1 MSTIGKVS
9 AVFTASTSG
18 LTAGV
23 NAASASMK
31 GLRRDSQSLDSALT
45 RLGTAGAAISAID
58 PSGISATATA
68 ARAAAAAAQSFEQQA
83 SLIAAQMQA
92 GSITADQAAA
102 SLGQL
107 NAQAQQA
114 AATFERGAQVIAANA
129 TAEQRFAST
138 TSELNALLQAGAID
152 QGTFQRAVD
161 AAQQSLDNATGVT
174 QAQSQAMRQLTA
186 TFERGAQV
194 TLSVQSA
201 EERHAATLAELR
213 SLLQAGAISQQTYSR
228 AVDRAND
235 ELRQSR
241 PAANAAAAAM
251 STVSSAASGVTSRL
265 NALIAIQGAQLFGSL
280 ISQATRAVQSLIR
293 FGQGQAEVVDQTS
306 KLAARLGFTY
316 GELAG
321 LSLAGDLAGVS
332 MDTIGA
338 AVTRADVAFVRAAE
352 GSRTAAAAFESIGL
366 SIDSLQGM
374 SAAERFDAIAAAI
387 AALPT
392 EAQRA
397 EAAVQ
402 LFGRAGA
409 QLLPLFAGGAEGIAA
424 ARAEAERFG
433 LALTGMQGQN
443 VEAMNDAFTRAQQAV
458 AGVVQQVVAYLAPAI
473 EGVTTAF
480 SDLVGNVGGA
490 TIGQTIGEGILQ
502 GARFL
507 AQIGDTLTQ
516 NLSGVWQ
523 YVSQVGAQWAGVWD
537 IAGRVG
543 SVFAGIGRLLQ
554 GAFLTVVGSFTAIGE
569 VILTAVREAAAVL
582 GFDTGP
588 LDAALA
594 GLDAFNNQLNQ
605 DIEASFNA
613 AGENFGAAL
622 ETNAAAVGEAIPGP
636 LTQTIDDA
644 IARAQA
650 AAAAVDVAEK
660 QTIEVQATQRVDAR
674 ELREAVQG
682 IESGSA
688 EGIREMFRLMRG
700 ERGNV
705 QEQQLDELRGIRNA
719 IENQEPDEF
728 EVSDLAPAAGA

>member
-1 MSTIGKVS
+1 MATIGKVS

-18 LTAGV
+18 LRTGV
-23 NAASASMK
+23 NQASRSMQDMQRSVS
-31 GLRRDSQSLDSALT
+31 GLRGQLATLT
-45 RLGTAGAAISAID
+45 AIS
-58 PSGISATATA
+58 
-68 ARAAAAAAQSFEQQA
+68 
-83 SLIAAQMQA
+83 
-92 GSITADQAAA
+92 
-102 SLGQL
+102 
-107 NAQAQQA
+107 
-114 AATFERGAQVIAANA
+114 
-129 TAEQRFAST
+129 
-138 TSELNALLQAGAID
+138 
-152 QGTFQRAVD
+152 
-161 AAQQSLDNATGVT
+161 
-174 QAQSQAMRQLTA
+174 
-186 TFERGAQV
+186 
-194 TLSVQSA
+194 
-201 EERHAATLAELR
+201 
-213 SLLQAGAISQQTYSR
+213 
-228 AVDRAND
+228 
-235 ELRQSR
+235 
-241 PAANAAAAAM
+241 
-251 STVSSAASGVTSRL
+251 
-265 NALIAIQGAQLFGSL
+265 GAQLFGQIASAASSAVRSL
-280 ISQATRAVQSLIR
+280 V
-293 FGQGQAEVVDQTS
+293 GMGQAEADVIDQTS
-306 KLAARLGFTY
+306 KLAARLGMTY

-321 LSLAGDLAGVS
+321 LSLAGNLAGVS

-338 AVTRADVAFVRAAE
+338 AVTKADVAFVRAAE
-352 GSRTAAAAFESIGL
+352 GSKTAAAAFESIGL
-366 SIDSLQGM
+366 SIDNLQGM
-374 SAAERFDAIAAAI
+374 SAAERFDAIVTAI

-402 LFGRAGA
+402 LFGRAGS

-507 AQIGDTLTQ
+507 AQIGDSLIQ

-554 GAFLTVVGSFTAIGE
+554 GAFLTIAGSLSSIGQLL
-569 VILTAVREAAAVL
+569 LTGVREAAAAL

-588 LDAALA
+588 LDSALA
-594 GLDAFNNQLNQ
+594 GLQSFNQQISQ

-622 ETNAAAVGEAIPGP
+622 RPAAAAVGEAIPGP
-636 LTQTIDDA
+636 LTQTIDAA
-644 IARAQA
+644 IARAQD

-660 QTIEVQATQRVDAR
+660 QTIEVQTNQRIDAR

-682 IESGSA
+682 TDSRSA

-700 ERGNV
+700 DRGNV

-719 IENQEPDEF
+719 LDNQEPDEF
-728 EVSDLAPAAGA
+728 DVADLAPAAGG